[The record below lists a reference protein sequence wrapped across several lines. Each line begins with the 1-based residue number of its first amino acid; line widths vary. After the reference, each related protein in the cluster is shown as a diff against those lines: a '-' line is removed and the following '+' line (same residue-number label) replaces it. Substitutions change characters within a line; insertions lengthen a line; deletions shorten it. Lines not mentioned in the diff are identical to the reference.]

1 MKTFKVHAVIQSFVE
16 YEIIAKT
23 WDEANDLPIAT
34 HWDMVTE
41 EYGDT
46 ADCRPNID
54 ALDLELEIVSIEE
67 S

>member
-1 MKTFKVHAVIQSFVE
+1 VKTFKVHAVIQSFVE

-23 WDEANDLPIAT
+23 WDEANDLPIST

-46 ADCRPNID
+46 AE
-54 ALDLELEIVSIEE
+54 ALSLELEIVNIEE
-67 S
+67 KEVN